1 MAPRRRPAGGLW
13 IAGFVLT
20 AACLALAA
28 CGGGSSPTPTPSPS
42 PEPTPSPTPAP
53 PPTPT
58 PPAPDSPYRLVYRE
72 FGQTQDTIWR
82 VQGNNPANREQV
94 AVIPH
99 RQGWGTRPALS
110 PDSRFLAY
118 LSLPDYAID
127 AGSSQAEAYILD
139 LKTQQTKKILD
150 GVDLTF
156 TPLWSP
162 DGRWLYLRRL
172 AGPEFLAAD
181 VIILRVKAPLAVDK
195 DEPTPTP
202 TPTPSP
208 GQIVLPPED
217 PVKAILQEHVS
228 RVLSFI
234 PIGFAREDR
243 SLYFV
248 QIQGGTGDGTLLGA
262 YEPAA
267 TKEIE
272 EAEVAARA
280 EALQV
285 LTAAQAAAAAGI
297 TPTPVPPGAT
307 PAPLPTPR
315 WASEVV
321 VQLSDQLAS
330 DYDLSPDRN
339 KVSFL
344 AQQFADGQIVNRAFV
359 ADLVAAAVSPLPLDG
374 QPAGAH
380 LHPVWHPD
388 GVHLAVGIL
397 RSDGQPGAVALVTP
411 GGGPPSFLPAP
422 EAGFD
427 QPIAWDP
434 AGTFLAVT
442 HFSGPSLANPGVAR
456 LDLIAPTGQRVT
468 VAPVADAEVLG
479 WFQPPPSP

>member
-1 MAPRRRPAGGLW
+1 MAPMRRPAGGQWKATASL
-13 IAGFVLT
+13 VLT
-20 AACLALAA
+20 AVCLALAA

-42 PEPTPSPTPAP
+42 PEPTPTPSPSPA
-53 PPTPT
+53 PTPT
-58 PPAPDSPYRLVYRE
+58 PPAPDTPYRLVYRE

-82 VQGNNPANREQV
+82 VQGNNPANREQL

-99 RQGWGTRPALS
+99 REGWGTRPALS

-118 LSLPDYAID
+118 LSLPDYATD

-150 GVDLTF
+150 GIDLTF

-181 VIILRVKAPLAVDK
+181 VIILRVDARREL
-195 DEPTPTP
+195 EPTPTP
-202 TPTPSP
+202 TPLPSP
-208 GQIVLPPED
+208 GQVPLPPED
-217 PVKAILQEHVS
+217 PVRVILQEKVS

-234 PIGFAREDR
+234 PLGFAKDGR

-248 QIQGGTGDGTLLGA
+248 QIQGGTSDGTLLGA

-267 TKEIE
+267 TKDIE
-272 EAEVAARA
+272 EAEAAARA
-280 EALQV
+280 ETEQAAI
-285 LTAAQAAAAAGI
+285 AAQAAAAAGI

-307 PAPLPTPR
+307 PAPLPTPH
-315 WASEVV
+315 WSSKLV
-321 VQLSDQLAS
+321 VQLSDQLAF

-339 KVSFL
+339 KLSFL
-344 AQQFADGQIVNRAFV
+344 AQQFVDGQIVNRAFI
-359 ADLVAAAVSPLPLDG
+359 ADLAAAAVSPLALDG
-374 QPAGAH
+374 LPAGQH

-388 GVHLAVGIL
+388 SAHLAVGVL
-397 RSDGQPGAVALVTP
+397 RSDGQPGAVALVAP
-411 GGGPPSFLPAP
+411 GGGPPVFLPSP
-422 EAGFD
+422 ESGFD

-442 HFSGPSLANPGVAR
+442 HFSGDSLANLGVAR
-456 LDLIAPTGQRVT
+456 LDLVAPTGQRVT
-468 VAPVADAEVLG
+468 VAQGADAEVLG
-479 WFQPPPSP
+479 WFQATAPAP